1 MTSLH
6 DMNIQ
11 EALNH
16 SSFGGPS
23 GVPSPT
29 QAMLMMQKALS
40 AGNTAFPGA
49 IPPSSAYPLLPAKDM
64 MSVAAS
70 LGGSQ
75 ANLMT
80 QYYQMYQ
87 KLWGAALANGQGS
100 PNGQLTHSLPGH
112 GHPPHVPLPP
122 SLPSALPTTSTA
134 TNLLMSSS
142 SLSSPTSTSS
152 GLTSHQPSPLES
164 FHHNAN
170 SQGKI
175 YCLSNHGSDIFIIS
189 KNVVIRIPLTIP
201 LFNSKLNNNADH
213 RS

>member
-1 MTSLH
+1 MTSMH

-49 IPPSSAYPLLPAKDM
+49 IPPSSSYHPLLPKDM
-64 MSVAAS
+64 MAVAAAS

-100 PNGQLTHSLPGH
+100 PNGHLTPALSGH
-112 GHPPHVPLPP
+112 GPPPHVPLPP
-122 SLPSALPTTSTA
+122 SLPSSMPTTSTA

-152 GLTSHQPSPLES
+152 CLTSHQPSPLES

-170 SQGKI
+170 SQGKFHS
-175 YCLSNHGSDIFIIS
+175 LSIHN
-189 KNVVIRIPLTIP
+189 
-201 LFNSKLNNNADH
+201 
-213 RS
+213 

>member
-1 MTSLH
+1 
-6 DMNIQ
+6 MNIQ

-16 SSFGGPS
+16 STFGGHS

-40 AGNTAFPGA
+40 AGNAAAFPGV
-49 IPPSSAYPLLPAKDM
+49 IPPSSSYPPLPAKDM
-64 MSVAAS
+64 MAVAAAS
-70 LGGSQ
+70 LGGSQQ

-87 KLWGAALANGQGS
+87 KLMMGAALANGQGS
-100 PNGQLTHSLPGH
+100 PNNQLTPSLSGH
-112 GHPPHVPLPP
+112 GGPPHVPLLP
-122 SLPSALPTTSTA
+122 SLPSTMPTTSTG

-170 SQGKI
+170 SQGKFYSI
-175 YCLSNHGSDIFIIS
+175 SNHSFILLCLILFLKIS
-189 KNVVIRIPLTIP
+189 KLEFI
-201 LFNSKLNNNADH
+201 
-213 RS
+213 